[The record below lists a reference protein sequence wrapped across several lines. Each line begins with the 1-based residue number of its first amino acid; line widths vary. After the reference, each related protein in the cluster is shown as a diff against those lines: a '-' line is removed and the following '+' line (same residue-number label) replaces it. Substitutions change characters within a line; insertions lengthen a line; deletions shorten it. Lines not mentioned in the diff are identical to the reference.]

1 MSSFLQSQQKI
12 SPTSP
17 IIFSSIYKNLLFV
30 VLRNRNLGGQKSYLT
45 TKRAYHWETIDVKGN
60 KLCAQKMKTDLKPI
74 QRNRPDEPS
83 AALPLQNNDNISQLI
98 LQENQLNLTENK
110 LSTQPML
117 SQILSLAGTRRSFGG
132 DVS

>member
-1 MSSFLQSQQKI
+1 
-12 SPTSP
+12 
-17 IIFSSIYKNLLFV
+17 
-30 VLRNRNLGGQKSYLT
+30 
-45 TKRAYHWETIDVKGN
+45 
-60 KLCAQKMKTDLKPI
+60 MKTDLKPI